1 MDLNLLK
8 SFLAVAEHGSFTQ
21 AARRLKQPKS
31 RVSRAIQRLESELGL
46 QLLQRTTRQT
56 RLTEAGLNLFQQNQP
71 LLRQLEHN
79 LQQAAEAHCSLSG
92 TLHLTA
98 PEDFAQAVL
107 LPLMQRFRA
116 QYPEIRFALHLG
128 NTYLDLIGQQLDLA
142 FRIGQLE
149 DTSLMQRVLGQV
161 SLILVAA
168 PAYLNQAGG
177 PPSDLAA
184 LKNFA
189 LLRFVNDNPYTGSN
203 VLPEDILPFHSSAFA
218 CNQFSLLYQLAL
230 SGQGIATLPDFYARE
245 ALASGQL
252 VRVLPQWTGAPRNI
266 HLLYPPTLSLPLRT
280 RRLIDF
286 VVEASPALLQP
297 ANS

>member
-71 LLRQLEHN
+71 LLRQLEQN
-79 LQQAAEAHCSLSG
+79 LQHAAEAHCTLSG

-107 LPLMQRFRA
+107 RPLLEDFRT

-161 SLILVAA
+161 RLILVAA
-168 PAYLNQAGG
+168 PVYLARAGQ
-177 PPSDLAA
+177 PDALADL
-184 LKNFA
+184 KRFE
-189 LLRFVNDNPYTGSN
+189 LLRFVNDNPYTASSI
-203 VLPEDILPFHSSAFA
+203 LPEEILPLSSSAFA

-230 SGQGIATLPDFYARE
+230 NGQGIATLPDFYARE

-252 VRVLPQWTGAPRNI
+252 VRVLPHWAGAPRNI

-286 VVEASPALLQP
+286 VAEASPALLQP
-297 ANS
+297 TSS